1 MRPTLSAARPGQSIL
16 VPAPGSVDSGA
27 AKAVIAIPSA
37 ATGRFIQK
45 ITRQSSSISTPP
57 ASGPIASATAETA
70 AQMPSARGCSSAGK
84 TLQTSASESEQ
95 HRRRP
100 DALQDP
106 AGDQPVLVAGGA
118 GDDRAERRRR
128 PCRAMKTRLR
138 PNMSPSRPAVTTSTA
153 IVSR

>member
-1 MRPTLSAARPGQSIL
+1 MRPTLSAARPGQSML

-27 AKAVIAIPSA
+27 ARAVIAIPSA

-45 ITRQSSSISTPP
+45 ITRQSISIRRPP

-70 AQMPSARGCSSAGK
+70 AQIPSARGCSAGGK
-84 TLQTSASESEQ
+84 TLQTSASES
-95 HRRRP
+95 
-100 DALQDP
+100 DSIGAAP
-106 AGDQPVLVAGGA
+106 A
-118 GDDRAERRRR
+118 
-128 PCRAMKTRLR
+128 PCRTRPTISVAWSPAAPERTEPAAKTTMPTRKTRLR